1 MAAIQLKSSDQNGM
15 QIVMSKSFTFED
27 DKNKMTEH
35 VLNPEKW
42 IDSYADYLFNY
53 TIGRVNDVEV
63 AKDLVQE
70 TFLAGLKSAKNYKG
84 DAAERTWLI
93 AILKRKVIDHY
104 RKTNSKKGR
113 AEVRM
118 DYSARIDAQ
127 GDWLEEQVA
136 DPFST
141 FENNAIE
148 TQELGRAIHSCIAKL
163 PKKQAL
169 VFTMKT
175 IQDMDTETICNE
187 LDINPS
193 NLWVMIH
200 RARTALMGCL
210 NQNWFQT

>member
-1 MAAIQLKSSDQNGM
+1 LVRA
-15 QIVMSKSFTFED
+15 
-27 DKNKMTEH
+27 KNNMTTH
-35 VLNPEKW
+35 VLQPKIW
-42 IDSYADYLFNY
+42 VDHYADYLFNY
-53 TIGRVNDVEV
+53 AVSRVSDTEI

-70 TFLAGLKSAKNYKG
+70 TFFAGLKSAKNYKG

-104 RKTNSKKGR
+104 RKINSNKGK

-118 DYSARIDAQ
+118 TYNTSSETE

-136 DPFST
+136 DPMSIL
-141 FENNAIE
+141 ENSDIE
-148 TQELGRAIHSCIAKL
+148 NEELGIAIQECISKL

-175 IQDMDTETICNE
+175 VQGMSTEDICNE

-200 RARTALMGCL
+200 RARTTLMDCL
-210 NQNWFQT
+210 NQNWF